1 MIKKLLLFSLLLQFQ
16 FELYAQINTPT
27 SVVVADLGKITLYP
41 DHTWKVNSVL
51 ADSIEGTASAVSC
64 DSILQR
70 KYTQNRS
77 VGHEDLYG
85 VRNMRTVLRGVL
97 YRGGSNNK
105 YNPVCS
111 RDNNNPLPFQMLF
124 SLKSYGFSEAIY
136 LYAKNFD
143 YYYSDTLLEILNK
156 EGFQYAS
163 IVPNEDSIAFEILQK
178 VKKHI
183 NQPSSGAIY
192 IHCWNG
198 WHMSGLVSAYALMQ
212 FCDFN
217 NNQALEYWKSGT
229 DGNHNGYEK
238 VKSRIR
244 NFKKY
249 PELEISISE
258 KMRVCP
264 CIK

>member
-1 MIKKLLLFSLLLQFQ
+1 MIKKLLLFFLL
-16 FELYAQINTPT
+16 FELQLALHAQIDVPT
-27 SVVVADLGKITLYP
+27 TILVADLGKITLYP
-41 DHTWKVNSVL
+41 DHTWKVSKSQYDTLATSNFNSCE
-51 ADSIEGTASAVSC
+51 SM
-64 DSILQR
+64 LQG

-85 VRNMRTVLRGVL
+85 VRNMRMVLRGVL

-124 SLKSYGFSEAIY
+124 SLKSYGFTEAIY
-136 LYAKNFD
+136 LYAKNFG
-143 YYYSDTLLEILNK
+143 YYYSDSLLELLNK

-163 IVPNEDSIAFEILQK
+163 IVPNEDSIAYEILKK
-178 VKKHI
+178 VKNHI
-183 NQPSSGAIY
+183 SQPSSGAIY

-198 WHMSGLVSAYALMQ
+198 WHMSGLISAYALMQ

-238 VKSRIR
+238 VKLRIR

-249 PELEISISE
+249 PDLEISLSQ

-264 CIK
+264 CLK